1 MSVLTDVEI
10 AKRLVDLSRSM
21 EEQYDHES
29 TMARLGDHQRIEVD
43 ARIDMLKE
51 VIRIIAQPEWSQE
64 DTRQLL
70 KKYFR

>member
-1 MSVLTDVEI
+1 MAILNDVEI
-10 AKRLVDLSRSM
+10 TKRLVDLSRSM
-21 EEQYDHES
+21 EEQYDYEQ
-29 TMARLGDHQRIEVD
+29 TMARLGDHQKIEVD

-51 VIRIIAQPEWSQE
+51 VIRIISQPEWSKE